1 MTIHKI
7 VQTIVAV
14 CLILMTAGSVFAG
27 AWTAEKGTSY
37 HRIAANYYVT
47 DQTFDEGGN
56 SRAMDWNGEFTD
68 INANYYMEYGLI
80 DPLTVIL
87 SLYYKGI
94 EREDDYRKNETS
106 GLGDVD
112 LGLRYRL
119 HTSSIGVFSVQ
130 GLVKVP
136 EFYDED
142 DALPLG
148 NGQYDYECRLL
159 YGRSLWPYIPGY
171 VNLEAAYRFRDD
183 APSDEFRYLVEIG
196 SNLGKNV
203 YARAKW
209 DAIIS
214 MDNADEGTDV
224 FGNPTSAMEYDLTKL
239 DVTLGW
245 QMTPKVGL
253 EVAYTPAILG
263 KSTAKGETWTLAVT
277 WQPKR

>member
-7 VQTIVAV
+7 VQPIVAV

-119 HTSSIGVFSVQ
+119 HTSAIGVFSVQ

>member
-7 VQTIVAV
+7 VQPIVAV

-37 HRIAANYYVT
+37 HRIAANYYMA
-47 DQTFDEGGN
+47 DESFDDDGN
-56 SRAMDWNGEFTD
+56 SGAMDWNGEFTD
-68 INANYYMEYGLI
+68 INANYYMEYGIL
-80 DPLTVIL
+80 DQLTVIL
-87 SLYYKGI
+87 SLYYKDI

-119 HTSSIGVFSVQ
+119 HTSAIGVFSVQ

-136 EFYDED
+136 ELYDED

-214 MDNADEGTDV
+214 MDNADDGTDA

-239 DVTLGW
+239 DLTLGW

-263 KSTAKGETWTLAVT
+263 KTTAKGETWTLAVT

>member
-7 VQTIVAV
+7 VQPIVAV

>member
-7 VQTIVAV
+7 VQPIVAV
-14 CLILMTAGSVFAG
+14 CLSLMTAGSVFAG

-37 HRIAANYYVT
+37 HRIAANYYVA
-47 DQTFDEGGN
+47 DKTFDEDGH
-56 SRAMDWNGEFTD
+56 SRAMDWNGEFSDT
-68 INANYYMEYGLI
+68 NANYYMEYGLL
-80 DPLTVIL
+80 DQLTVIL
-87 SLYYKGI
+87 SLYYKDI
-94 EREDDYRKNETS
+94 EREDDYRTNETS
-106 GLGDVD
+106 GMGDVD

-136 EFYDED
+136 EFYDEN

-159 YGRSLWPYIPGY
+159 YGRSLWPHIPGY
-171 VNLEAAYRFRDD
+171 INFEAAYRFRAE
-183 APSDEFRYLVEIG
+183 APSDEFRYLLEIG

-209 DAIIS
+209 DTIIS
-214 MDNADEGTDV
+214 MDNADETTDV
-224 FGNPTSAMEYDLTKL
+224 FGNPTSAVEYDLTKL
-239 DVTLGW
+239 DLTLGW
-245 QMTPKVGL
+245 QVTPKVGL
-253 EVAYTPAILG
+253 EVAYTPEISG
-263 KSTAKGETWTLAVT
+263 KTTAKGETWTLAVT